1 MRQAARQQH
10 PEGIMSQQ
18 RKRHRPASS
27 TTNTARAG
35 LTGRPNRLPSTSLA
49 ELVELATARAAE
61 PTPSPAH
68 RAPAVSSP
76 SRPPSATARPDPI
89 AVPRLARLAGSPQTT
104 TGLEFVGNPIGT
116 LTDVEPQAVAVSYW
130 FTAPGGTER
139 HQVSVRFTGHRL
151 DVIGAR
157 TPGDDFVATADVAD
171 VAPDSG
177 PIAVTHRI
185 TGTTPGRWSVTAEA
199 LALPHGADKSAL
211 VRLPTAR
218 ETGRSVYAPIARTRA
233 PGVVLGAWPAL
244 VGLGFV
250 LALLVQGLLAGVH
263 GLSEQRVVTLALLAG
278 VLGLLGAKTYY
289 WLTHLRERT
298 EAATWL
304 AGLSVQGFVA
314 VATAVFILG
323 GWWWGVPVG
332 HLLDAS
338 IPALL
343 TGQAVGRL
351 GCLLAGCCSGL
362 PTRSHWAIWSSDRH
376 IGTRRVPVQLLESS
390 SAALLA
396 LATGLV
402 AWQTPPERAGLLF
415 VAGVAAYVLVRQ
427 VLFPLRGLPRATRHG
442 RTVMLV
448 LAPVVLAGS
457 IAGALLA

>member
-1 MRQAARQQH
+1 
-10 PEGIMSQQ
+10 MSQQ
-18 RKRHRPASS
+18 RRHHRPAAS
-27 TTNTARAG
+27 TTNPAQAG
-35 LTGRPNRLPSTSLA
+35 LTGRPNRLPSASLA
-49 ELVELATARAAE
+49 ELVELAAARAAE
-61 PTPSPAH
+61 PTSSPAR
-68 RAPAVSSP
+68 RASAASSP
-76 SRPPSATARPDPI
+76 SRPPSAARPDPI
-89 AVPRLARLAGSPQTT
+89 AAPRLARLAGSPQTT
-104 TGLEFVGNPIGT
+104 TGLEFVANPIGT

-130 FTAPGGTER
+130 FTAPAGTTR
-139 HQVSVRFTGHRL
+139 HRVSVRFTGHRL

-157 TPGDDFVATADVAD
+157 SPGDDFVATEDVAD

-185 TGTTPGRWSVTAEA
+185 TGTTPGRWAVTAEA

-211 VRLPTAR
+211 VRLPTASG
-218 ETGRSVYAPIARTRA
+218 TGRSVYAPIARTRA
-233 PGVVLGAWPAL
+233 PGVVLGAWPAM

-250 LALLVQGLLAGVH
+250 LALLVQGLLARVH
-263 GLSEQRVVTLALLAG
+263 GLTEGRVVMLALLAG

-289 WLTHLRERT
+289 WLTHLRERI

-396 LATGLV
+396 LVTGLI
-402 AWQTPPERAGLLF
+402 AWQAAPERAGLLF
-415 VAGVAAYVLVRQ
+415 AAGVAAYVLVRQ

-442 RTVMLV
+442 RAVMLV

-457 IAGALLA
+457 IAGALFA